1 MSAVYHDYVD
11 IARFAGA
18 TNAGLSAATAGDV
31 WFITVP
37 YKCQVRRWALV
48 WLTTDATDAV
58 LELDKL
64 PTAGDASTGRVN
76 LLSITKDAVNRQGK
90 YIYKDP
96 TTSVVL
102 NEGDQVVIEVTANV
116 SAASTFAPILLVERM
131 PEQPAN
137 QADMLAS
144 A

>member
-1 MSAVYHDYVD
+1 MSAVYHDYVN
-11 IARFAGA
+11 IAGNAQA
-18 TNAGLSAATAGDV
+18 AGLSGASAADV
-31 WFITVP
+31 QIIAVP
-37 YKCQVRRWALV
+37 YKCQVRRFAIV
-48 WLTTDATDAV
+48 WLTTGAAEAKVAFDQQ
-58 LELDKL
+58 
-64 PTAGDASTGRVN
+64 PTAGSATGRVELS
-76 LLSITKDAVNRQGK
+76 LLTKPAAEHQGK

-102 NEGDQVVIEVTANV
+102 NEGDAVVVEVTDV
-116 SAASTFAPILLVERM
+116 EAASTFLPVLLVERM